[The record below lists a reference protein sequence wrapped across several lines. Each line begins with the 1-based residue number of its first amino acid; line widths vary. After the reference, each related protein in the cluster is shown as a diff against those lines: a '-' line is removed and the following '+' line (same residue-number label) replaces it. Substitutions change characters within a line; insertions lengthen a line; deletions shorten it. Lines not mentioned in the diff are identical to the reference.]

1 MNSGAYFLSKAAQ
14 CRRLAETILS
24 KDDPAIPNLLALA
37 AEFER
42 RAILALLT
50 NVILAITTAILPI
63 FLPCQTGRRARTR
76 APLNSSGGVLELPLP
91 GVRSPLEA
99 CLGGIRQ
106 GLVGSGRVQKR
117 LPGCGVG

>member
-42 RAILALLT
+42 RAILAPT
-50 NVILAITTAILPI
+50 DEGNACHHNGHSPDFPTVPDR
-63 FLPCQTGRRARTR
+63 QKGKDEG
-76 APLNSSGGVLELPLP
+76 SGGVLELPLP